1 MLQIDVLVEQ
11 TLNQA
16 WFCFPIMKVN
26 GPHSQ
31 VRGSQCPED
40 EKNLSYNS
48 AGEVNIKQ
56 FQARG
61 NGENTTSFICNLPAL
76 YLDSLCPQWGKARNV
91 GDILMSHLGQ

>member
-1 MLQIDVLVEQ
+1 MAVGQ

-40 EKNLSYNS
+40 EKDQSYNS
-48 AGEVNIKQ
+48 AGEVNIKH
-56 FQARG
+56 FRPEGMEKTLPSSVTHWLFTWAHCASS
-61 NGENTTSFICNLPAL
+61 GE
-76 YLDSLCPQWGKARNV
+76 G
-91 GDILMSHLGQ
+91 